1 MTRYEERYRLTG
13 RAAAG
18 LAASVLLVV
27 VGLPVA
33 PAGDLPPA
41 RRSPSRRSPPRAPG
55 VIDRVRR
62 TTAFRADQAGITL
75 GTVPD
80 KLTARR
86 GSRLFIPW
94 ADVERIILYP
104 VHPRGR
110 GSRAAVQCIGIQRRA
125 TAEPLRWGNEQA
137 PGCPVPR
144 VPAWATRMVTG
155 WRLDRDR
162 LAAVIVGRGAGRVR
176 SSTPAPAR
184 SRDDGAGRRAG
195 RAREQRPGE
204 PTGLPGRAR
213 EAGVAPRA
221 DRPDHRA
228 SVRMARRVARG
239 QLRQRA
245 SS

>member
-1 MTRYEERYRLTG
+1 MTYYEERYRLTG

-27 VGLPVA
+27 AGFLWRLPVIF
-33 PAGDLPPA
+33 LPLGA
-41 RRSPSRRSPPRAPG
+41 ALAALTAQGAG

-62 TTAFRADQAGITL
+62 TTAFRADQGGITL

-94 ADVERIILYP
+94 TDVERIILYP

-155 WRLDRDR
+155 WRLDRSR
-162 LAAVIVGRGAGRVR
+162 LAAVTSAVAPGVPILDT
-176 SSTPAPAR
+176 STCPLPG
-184 SRDDGAGRRAG
+184 DEDEGRRGSAPDAG
-195 RAREQRPGE
+195 PA
-204 PTGLPGRAR
+204 A
-213 EAGVAPRA
+213 
-221 DRPDHRA
+221 
-228 SVRMARRVARG
+228 
-239 QLRQRA
+239 
-245 SS
+245 